1 MAGQELGERQKEQRE
16 REKESRGRG
25 GWARVRRE
33 RKKVE
38 SRGMKELLRVFWK
51 MVYGKF
57 FCKTIFPFFFF
68 FFHEGFF
75 DQLQIIYV
83 DFSFTAKQTLTNDKN
98 VLRKMFYVKTN
109 GT

>member
-1 MAGQELGERQKEQRE
+1 MAGQELGER
-16 REKESRGRG
+16 
-25 GWARVRRE
+25 E
-33 RKKVE
+33 RKSRVE
-38 SRGMKELLRVFWK
+38 ARRSF
-51 MVYGKF
+51 YACFGKWFTENF
-57 FCKTIFPFFFF
+57 FLKQFSLFFFF
-68 FFHEGFF
+68 FFHEGFS